1 MTKLKLLNS
10 LLLVP
15 GMVVTG
21 SSDGGPG
28 RHVRGCP
35 LGGAAP
41 RPLVPLVPL
50 VPLLQEL
57 RLRGAPVQAPGLPLL
72 PGL

>member
-1 MTKLKLLNS
+1 MTKLTLLNS

-15 GMVVTG
+15 GVVVAG

-28 RHVRGCP
+28 RRVRGCP

>member
-1 MTKLKLLNS
+1 MTKLKFLNF
-10 LLLVP
+10 LLVP
-15 GMVVTG
+15 GVVVTG
-21 SSDGGPG
+21 SSDRGPG
-28 RHVRGCP
+28 LRVRRCP
-35 LGGAAP
+35 LGAAAP
-41 RPLVPLVPL
+41 RPVVPLVPL